1 MNNIPKYFFRWPAI
15 IQAMTLPPIF
25 FLVFTI
31 VYNPFGIDL
40 LLDMGRGL
48 FTLNIT
54 LLFVILLVVD
64 SLTRLVFHLFEKARK
79 FTWFM
84 YITWCTGEIL
94 VGVLFASMYV
104 SLISLGEYP
113 YFDALFR
120 ICLPK
125 MFLIMIFP
133 YIILSLGFTIA
144 GSAES
149 DDAREAGDDS
159 LIRFYDV
166 YHKPKLVIAVKA
178 ILYIKADENYMSIW
192 YSDNG
197 RPVKYSL
204 RAPMNSIEDSCT
216 RHGLVRCQRSYFVNP
231 EHVTILRK
239 QQGWIYA
246 DLDMEGVPS
255 IPVSKRY
262 YDKLANLL

>member
-1 MNNIPKYFFRWPAI
+1 M
-15 IQAMTLPPIF
+15 PPVF

-31 VYNPFGIDL
+31 VYNPFGIDVM
-40 LLDMGRGL
+40 LDMGRGL
-48 FTLNIT
+48 YTLNVSI
-54 LLFVILLVVD
+54 LFSILLVVLF
-64 SLTRLVFHLFEKARK
+64 LTRLAFHYFEKAKK

-84 YITWCTGEIL
+84 YITWCIGEIL
-94 VGVLFASMYV
+94 VLVLFASLYV
-104 SLISLGEYP
+104 SLISAGEYP
-113 YFDALFR
+113 YFEALFR

-125 MFLIMIFP
+125 LFMILIFP
-133 YIILSLGFTIA
+133 YVILSLGFAIA

-149 DDAREAGDDS
+149 EEARAAGDES
-159 LIRFYDV
+159 LIRFYDA

-192 YSDNG
+192 YSENG

-204 RAPMNSIEDSCT
+204 RAPMNSIEESCT

-239 QQGWIYA
+239 QQGWIFA

>member
-1 MNNIPKYFFRWPAI
+1 MNNIPKYFFRWPAT
-15 IQAMTLPPIF
+15 IQAMTLPAVF

-31 VYNPFGIDL
+31 VYNPFSVDE

-48 FTLNIT
+48 YTLNVSI
-54 LLFVILLVVD
+54 LFAILLVVD
-64 SLTRLVFHLFEKARK
+64 SVARLVFHLFEKAKK

-84 YITWCTGEIL
+84 YISWCIGEIL
-94 VGVLFASMYV
+94 VAVLFASLYLA
-104 SLISLGEYP
+104 LISAGEYP
-113 YFDALFR
+113 YFEALFR

-125 MFLIMIFP
+125 MSLVLIFP

-144 GSAES
+144 GTTES
-149 DDAREAGDDS
+149 DDAKAAGDES
-159 LIRFYDV
+159 LIRFYDA

-192 YSDNG
+192 YSENG

-204 RAPMNSIEDSCT
+204 RAPMNSIEESCT

-239 QQGWIYA
+239 HQGWIFA

-262 YDKLANLL
+262 YEKLANLL

>member
-1 MNNIPKYFFRWPAI
+1 MSTLPKYFFRWPAVI
-15 IQAMTLPPIF
+15 LFMTIPAVF

-31 VYNPFGIDL
+31 VYDPFGL
-40 LLDMGRGL
+40 VALLDMERGL
-48 FTLNIT
+48 FALNISI
-54 LLFVILLVVD
+54 LFAIILVLD
-64 SLTRLVFHLFEKARK
+64 SGLRTAFHFFRKAK
-79 FTWFM
+79 NFTWAK
-84 YITWCTGEIL
+84 YISWCIGEIIL
-94 VGVLFASMYV
+94 AAIFASLYI
-104 SLISLGEYP
+104 SLISAGQYP
-113 YFDALFR
+113 YFYALFT
-120 ICLPK
+120 ICLPYTS
-125 MFLIMIFP
+125 LILIFP
-133 YIILSLGFTIA
+133 YTILSLAFALA
-144 GSAES
+144 GANEEE
-149 DDAREAGDDS
+149 DAKAAADES
-159 LIRFYDV
+159 LIRFYDA

-192 YSDNG
+192 YSENG

-204 RAPMNSIEDSCT
+204 RAPMNSIEESCT

-239 QQGWIYA
+239 QQGWIFA

>member
-1 MNNIPKYFFRWPAI
+1 MNSIPKYFFRWPAT
-15 IQAMTLPPIF
+15 IQAIILPSVF

-31 VYNPFGIDL
+31 VYNPFGMGE

-48 FTLNIT
+48 FTLNVTIV
-54 LLFVILLVVD
+54 FAILLVVD
-64 SLTRLVFHLFEKARK
+64 TLARLIFHLFEKARK

-84 YITWCTGEIL
+84 YISWCVGEIL
-94 VGVLFASMYV
+94 IGVLFASMYI
-104 SLISLGEYP
+104 SLISAGEYP

-120 ICLPK
+120 VCLPK
-125 MFLIMIFP
+125 MFLILIFP
-133 YIILSLGFTIA
+133 YVILTLGFIIA
-144 GSAES
+144 GNGES
-149 DDAREAGDDS
+149 EDTLEANDDS

-204 RAPMNSIEDSCT
+204 RAPMNSIEESCT

-231 EHVTILRK
+231 QHVTILRK
-239 QQGWIYA
+239 HQNWIYA
-246 DLDMEGVPS
+246 ELDMEGVPS

-262 YDKLANLL
+262 YDKLSNLL

>member
-1 MNNIPKYFFRWPAI
+1 MTSFPKYFFRWHATAMSMVLPAV
-15 IQAMTLPPIF
+15 F

-31 VYNPFGIDL
+31 VYEPFKMHEI
-40 LLDMGRGL
+40 LDMDRGL
-48 FTLNIT
+48 FTLNVSI
-54 LLFVILLVVD
+54 LFAIILVLDTILRLVLRLFKDSKKFGWASYSTWCVVEILLTVIFC
-64 SLTRLVFHLFEKARK
+64 SL
-79 FTWFM
+79 
-84 YITWCTGEIL
+84 YI
-94 VGVLFASMYV
+94 
-104 SLISLGEYP
+104 SLISAGEYP
-113 YFDALFR
+113 FFDALFLV
-120 ICLPK
+120 CLPK
-125 MFLIMIFP
+125 ISLILIFP
-133 YIILSLGFTIA
+133 YLILTLGFA
-144 GSAES
+144 LAAERES
-149 DDAREAGDDS
+149 GDDAAAADES

-192 YSDNG
+192 YSENG

-204 RAPMNSIEDSCT
+204 RAPMNSIEESCS

-239 QQGWIYA
+239 QQGWIFA

>member
-1 MNNIPKYFFRWPAI
+1 MPNIPKYFSGWGATL
-15 IQAMTLPPIF
+15 QCMTLPSVF

-31 VYNPFGIDL
+31 VYSPLGMWEI
-40 LLDMGRGL
+40 LDMERGL
-48 FTLNIT
+48 FTLNVSI
-54 LLFVILLVVD
+54 LFAILLV
-64 SLTRLVFHLFEKARK
+64 LHTLMRLIFKGIAGAKPVTWAMY
-79 FTWFM
+79 FTW
-84 YITWCTGEIL
+84 CVLEIL
-94 VGVLFASMYV
+94 LSVIFCSLYV
-104 SLISLGEYP
+104 SLVSRGLYP
-113 YFDALFR
+113 FFDSLFR

-125 MFLIMIFP
+125 ITLILIFP
-133 YIILSLGFTIA
+133 YIILTLANAVAASK
-144 GSAES
+144 ES
-149 DDAREAGDDS
+149 EDGNAAADES

-178 ILYIKADENYMSIW
+178 ILYIKADENYISIW
-192 YSDNG
+192 YSENG

-204 RAPMNSIEDSCT
+204 RAPMNSIEETCS

-239 QQGWIYA
+239 QQGWIFA

>member
-1 MNNIPKYFFRWPAI
+1 MNKIPKYFFRWPAI

-31 VYNPFGIDL
+31 VYNPFGIDR

-48 FTLNIT
+48 FTLNVT

-84 YITWCTGEIL
+84 YITWCIGEIL

-125 MFLIMIFP
+125 MFLIMVFP

-204 RAPMNSIEDSCT
+204 RAPMNSIEESCT
-216 RHGLVRCQRSYFVNP
+216 HHGLVRCQRSYFINP
-231 EHVTILRK
+231 ERVTILRK